1 MKTVLSSSAS
11 SNSTITTA
19 ATTNPVTVA
28 GEEDER
34 SEARDSCYYP
44 GCRKDANCNCKI
56 CLDSINA
63 TLDLMPY
70 SVQKSSLTKLS
81 ASRPNLETTPISFNP
96 SILTTPTSGTS
107 RILNYP
113 KFKSPVKLTS
123 RFKAEEGEK
132 DSSKFRR
139 LVTLIFVICLIFAAT
154 SGFSCAIAAV
164 FQPKLSAEIVRT
176 ASKKSQF
183 VEDLNGKFRVLQ
195 RVLQEMMNGE
205 ISNCSHSN
213 SYWEIDQEGMLLSSK
228 CTMYKSATEAVSI
241 WGWPLQTAGLLRT
254 GFSQRSF
261 TILSGRVTEWS
272 DGGIGY
278 LVREANTSWVQ
289 NKWGASAVHLDPHT
303 WVLEYRQS
311 SLLEN
316 SSLNVMAADFFK
328 HWMMKVM
335 RRLKNEVWVFLD
347 VGTKF
352 HEIITATR
360 DFKTPT

>member
-1 MKTVLSSSAS
+1 MKPDLSTSAS
-11 SNSTITTA
+11 SNSTTTTA
-19 ATTNPVTVA
+19 AA
-28 GEEDER
+28 IEEDER

-44 GCRKDANCNCKI
+44 GCRKDANCDCKI

-81 ASRPNLETTPISFNP
+81 ASRPKVETTPISFNP
-96 SILTTPTSGTS
+96 SILTTPTTVTS
-107 RILNYP
+107 RILKYP
-113 KFKSPVKLTS
+113 KFESPVKLS
-123 RFKAEEGEK
+123 SKFKAEEGER
-132 DSSKFRR
+132 DSSSLRR
-139 LVTLIFVICLIFAAT
+139 FVTLVFVLSLILVVT
-154 SGFSCAIAAV
+154 TGFSCAIARV
-164 FQPKLSAEIVRT
+164 IRPKLSAEIVRT
-176 ASKKSQF
+176 ASKNSQF
-183 VEDLNGKFRVLQ
+183 VQDLNGKLRVLQ
-195 RVLQEMMNGE
+195 RELQGMVNGE
-205 ISNCSHSN
+205 ISNCSYSN
-213 SYWEIDQEGMLLSSK
+213 SYWEIDQEGMLLNSK
-228 CTMYKSATEAVSI
+228 CTMYKSVTEAVSI

-254 GFSQRSF
+254 GFSHRSF

-289 NKWGASAVHLDPHT
+289 KRWGASAVQLDPHT

-328 HWMMKVM
+328 HWMSKVI
-335 RRLKNEVWVFLD
+335 RRLKNELWLFLD
-347 VGTKF
+347 GETKF
-352 HEIITATR
+352 HQITATR